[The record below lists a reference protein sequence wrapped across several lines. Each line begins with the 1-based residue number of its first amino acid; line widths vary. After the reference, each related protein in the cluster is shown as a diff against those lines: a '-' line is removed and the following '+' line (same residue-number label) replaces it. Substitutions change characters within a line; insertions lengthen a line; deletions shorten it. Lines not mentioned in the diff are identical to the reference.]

1 MEVLLKIYAKVIAGQ
16 YHVWEG
22 RIDDVLGGWS
32 LEHKWNAHRGIRRLV
47 VAPDVT
53 WRMNENS
60 RFPQV
65 NSGNRLIVSGCPLG
79 DPTQTGTPNPT
90 HRPTTDHRIVHRGHP
105 TVVAVT
111 GVRCVRFGS
120 LAMRSGVKTSVLD
133 MVAHSHFSGE
143 PSGGLIYGYAQARE
157 TDTV

>member
-1 MEVLLKIYAKVIAGQ
+1 MLLKIYAKVIAGQ

-32 LEHKWNAHRGIRRLV
+32 LEHKWNAHGGIRRLV

-65 NSGNRLIVSGCPLG
+65 NSGNRLIVSGCPLMRAR
-79 DPTQTGTPNPT
+79 QTAAPSKIT
-90 HRPTTDHRIVHRGHP
+90 RPGAWR
-105 TVVAVT
+105 
-111 GVRCVRFGS
+111 
-120 LAMRSGVKTSVLD
+120 
-133 MVAHSHFSGE
+133 
-143 PSGGLIYGYAQARE
+143 
-157 TDTV
+157 